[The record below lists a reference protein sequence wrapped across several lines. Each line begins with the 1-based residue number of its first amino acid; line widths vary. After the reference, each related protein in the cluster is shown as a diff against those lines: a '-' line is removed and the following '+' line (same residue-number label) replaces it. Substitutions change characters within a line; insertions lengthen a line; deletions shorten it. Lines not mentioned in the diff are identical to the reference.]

1 LTARDFFVGADG
13 RPRWGWRLAI
23 FAAAMV
29 AALLLFGAVLGGLA
43 AVVFRITE
51 ERVLGLAEW
60 VGMLSLL
67 AATAFVLR
75 VVEKRDWS
83 FVAMGREAARGWPI
97 ARGLLLGA
105 LAIGVPSGLLLAT
118 RWLRV
123 DPSVAGSWGGAAW
136 SLAVTLAPAALWEEL
151 MFRGY
156 PFAVLRERFGWRA
169 AVVATSVVFGL
180 VHVANPGVSVEA
192 IVMVVLAGVFLAAV
206 LLVTES
212 LYAAWA
218 AHFAWNW
225 TMAALM
231 HVPVSGISI
240 ATPDYRLV
248 EAGPDWATG
257 GAWGP
262 EGGVGALLGMTVGLW
277 FLWSRPQGRAL
288 LSRVRGPADGKIET
302 TNTDARPMGRGES

>member
-1 LTARDFFVGADG
+1 MTARDFFVGADG

-156 PFAVLRERFGWRA
+156 PFAVLRERFGA
-169 AVVATSVVFGL
+169 GVALGVTSLVFGL
-180 VHVANPGVSVEA
+180 VHAQNPGAAPLPIFMV
-192 IVMVVLAGVFLAAV
+192 IVAGFFLGGV
-206 LLVTES
+206 LLVTGS
-212 LYAAWA
+212 LWAAWA

-225 TMAALM
+225 TMAALFHM
-231 HVPVSGISI
+231 AVSGGGFP
-240 ATPDYRLV
+240 TPDYRVV
-248 EAGPDWATG
+248 EVGPDWLTG
-257 GAWGP
+257 GGWGP
-262 EGGVGALLGMTVGLW
+262 EGGVGALVGMGAAMWYLR
-277 FLWSRPQGRAL
+277 LRA
-288 LSRVRGPADGKIET
+288 RRGDIRAATGATIDT
-302 TNTDARPMGRGES
+302 LARPAGREER